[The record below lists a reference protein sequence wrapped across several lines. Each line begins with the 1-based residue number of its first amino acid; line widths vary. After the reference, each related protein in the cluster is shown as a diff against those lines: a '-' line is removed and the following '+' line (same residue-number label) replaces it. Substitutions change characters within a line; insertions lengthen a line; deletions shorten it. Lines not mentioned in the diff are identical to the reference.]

1 MTAHLLRQRTNVYCN
16 GQNITNNK
24 TMLNIQTLKIPLIEE
39 CDERYGI

>member
-1 MTAHLLRQRTNVYCN
+1 MTAHLLRQRKNVYCN